1 MKVSQAAIQ
10 IPTSTIDINGFAYEY
25 NVVVQSFEQEKS
37 TVDPINQK
45 DISLIQF
52 SNKLNQLYMD
62 GILEFTDT
70 TGHFDKYMYLQYS
83 FVNINIKEF
92 TKIES
97 GDIKMGQVKS
107 EFNHDFL
114 IDRIQILERNESNVR
129 YRFYLVTNK
138 ILNLI
143 RKIDYSSYGKS
154 MDVTD
159 HLKLFLTDYDELQI
173 GKTLDE
179 NKDGIIT
186 EYITNGNDDFFSL
199 FRFLMNRLYYSG
211 NRFLGQLRY
220 LYLDNNT
227 NKYEWFIPNKTS
239 SRFRSILIGAQEKG
253 LDRMMLGD
261 IGEVRLGSVIN
272 KPKVQTIKSIY
283 EQRMTTYS
291 IASNSFGEEILPS
304 KTLVNMYG
312 SYDQKKQG
320 VVQDLMFDK
329 NYINNIS
336 QWDNDNA
343 NYFDFVSNQMDQNSV
358 IFETSGQL
366 DSLPSDT
373 VCVKIMDKVDEEHSN
388 IKYGEIEGIWFIS
401 QSTQIFRPNEND
413 PQFKSRFSMI
423 KQDRSLNY
431 EKIGTTHPMG

>member
-1 MKVSQAAIQ
+1 MNVSQAAIQ
-10 IPTSTIDINGFAYEY
+10 IPASAIDINGFAYEY
-25 NVVVQSFEQEKS
+25 NVVVQSFEKEKS
-37 TVDPINQK
+37 TVDQINQK
-45 DISLIQF
+45 DIQLVQF

-62 GILEFTDT
+62 GIVEFTDT

-83 FVNINIKEF
+83 FVNINIKEYS
-92 TKIES
+92 KVQ
-97 GDIKMGQVKS
+97 GGNIKMGYVKF

-114 IDRIQILERNESNVR
+114 IDRIQILERKESNVR
-129 YRFYLVTNK
+129 YRFYLVTSK

-159 HLKLFLTDYDELQI
+159 HLKLFLTEYDELQI

-186 EYITNGNDDFFSL
+186 EYITNGNDNFFSL

-227 NKYEWFIPNKTS
+227 NKYEWFIPNKIS
-239 SRFRSILIGAQEKG
+239 SKSRSILIGAQEKG
-253 LDRMMLGD
+253 LDRMMLGS

-272 KPKVQTIKSIY
+272 KPKVQTINSIF
-283 EQRMTTYS
+283 EQRMTTYN

-312 SYDQKKQG
+312 SYEQKKQG

-329 NYINNIS
+329 NYVNNITEWS
-336 QWDNDNA
+336 NDNA
-343 NYFDFVSNQMDQNSV
+343 NYFDFVSNQLDQNSV
-358 IFETSGQL
+358 IFETIGQL

-373 VCVKIMDKVDEEHSN
+373 VVVTIMDKDNKEHSN
-388 IKYGEIEGIWFIS
+388 IKYGEIEGKWFIS

-413 PQFKSRFSMI
+413 PQFKSKFSMI

-431 EKIGTTHPMG
+431 DRIGTNQPMG

>member
-10 IPTSTIDINGFAYEY
+10 IPASSIDINGFAYEY
-25 NVVVQSFEQEKS
+25 NVVVQALEQDKM

-45 DISLIQF
+45 DISVIQF

-97 GDIKMGQVKS
+97 GNIKMGQLRS

-114 IDRIQILERNESNVR
+114 IDRIQILERNESNIR
-129 YRFYLVTNK
+129 YRFYLVTSK

-143 RKIDYSSYGKS
+143 RKIEFSSYGKK

-159 HLKLFLTDYDELQI
+159 HLKTFLVDFDELEI
-173 GKTLDE
+173 GKTINE
-179 NKDGIIT
+179 NKDGMII

-220 LYLDNNT
+220 LYLDINT
-227 NKYEWFIPNKTS
+227 NKYEWFIPDKTS

-261 IGEVRLGSVIN
+261 NGEVRLGSVIN

-283 EQRMTTYS
+283 EQRMTTYD
-291 IASNSFGEEILPS
+291 IASNSFSEDVLPS

-312 SYDQKKQG
+312 TDNQSKQG
-320 VVQDLMFDK
+320 VVQNLMFDK
-329 NYINNIS
+329 NYVNNVS

-343 NYFDFVSNQMDQNSV
+343 NYFDFVSNQIDQNSV

-373 VCVKIMDKVDEEHSN
+373 VCVKIMDKANEEHSN

-401 QSTQIFRPNEND
+401 KTTQIFRPND
-413 PQFKSRFSMI
+413 DQPQFKSQFSMI
-423 KQDRSLNY
+423 KQNRSLNH
-431 EKIGTTHPMG
+431 EKIGTTHPMS

>member
-1 MKVSQAAIQ
+1 MNVSQAAIQ

-37 TVDPINQK
+37 TVDTINQK

-92 TKIES
+92 AKIES
-97 GDIKMGQVKS
+97 GDIKMGQVRS

-129 YRFYLVTNK
+129 YRFYLVTSK

-220 LYLDNNT
+220 LYLDINT

-272 KPKVQTIKSIY
+272 KPKVQAIKSIY

-291 IASNSFGEEILPS
+291 IASNSFGEEILLS

-401 QSTQIFRPNEND
+401 KTTQIFRPND
-413 PQFKSRFSMI
+413 DKPQFKSQFSMI
-423 KQDRSLNY
+423 KQNRSLNY

>member
-1 MKVSQAAIQ
+1 MNVSQAAIQ

-37 TVDPINQK
+37 TVDTINQK

-92 TKIES
+92 AKIES

-129 YRFYLVTNK
+129 YRFYLVTSK

-272 KPKVQTIKSIY
+272 KPKVQAIKSIY

-373 VCVKIMDKVDEEHSN
+373 VGVKIMDKVDEEHSN

-401 QSTQIFRPNEND
+401 KTTQIFRPND
-413 PQFKSRFSMI
+413 DKPQFKSQFSMI
-423 KQDRSLNY
+423 KQNRSLNY